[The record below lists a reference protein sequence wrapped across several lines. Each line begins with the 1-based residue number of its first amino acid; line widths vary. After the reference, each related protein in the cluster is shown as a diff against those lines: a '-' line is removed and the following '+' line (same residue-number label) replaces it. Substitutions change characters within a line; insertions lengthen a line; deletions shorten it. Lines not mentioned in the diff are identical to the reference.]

1 VGLHYLGPNAGEVTQ
16 GYAVALRLGATK
28 YDFDSTV
35 GIHPTTSE
43 NFTTLDKEGKGNSG
57 PC

>member
-1 VGLHYLGPNAGEVTQ
+1 LGPNAGEVTQ